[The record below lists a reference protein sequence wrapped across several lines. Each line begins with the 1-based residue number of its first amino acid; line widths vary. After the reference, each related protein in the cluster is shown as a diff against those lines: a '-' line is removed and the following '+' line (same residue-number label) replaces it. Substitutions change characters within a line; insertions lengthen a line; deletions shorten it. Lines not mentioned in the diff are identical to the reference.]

1 MLIWRYGILAT
12 LAAAILNAA
21 LWGLARALGVSLQ
34 VQPPG
39 QAVAVVG
46 LPQVILLT
54 VIPLLVGTA
63 FYTLLRRWT
72 RRPFLTFLILALLI
86 FVILLIPPF
95 AATERAGT
103 RFVLILMHLVA
114 TAALLAGLYR
124 AEVRRARP

>member
-12 LAAAILNAA
+12 LVAAILNAA

-39 QAVAVVG
+39 QPPAIVG

>member
-12 LAAAILNAA
+12 LVAAILNAA

-39 QAVAVVG
+39 QPEAIVG
-46 LPQVILLT
+46 LPRAILLT

-95 AATERAGT
+95 AATEHAGT
-103 RFVLILMHLVA
+103 RFVLILMHIVA